1 MTTAAYVSSLTVR
14 IVFLCPPRALRE
26 RVTAFRRYLQDFI
39 SLPYK
44 EHRSCHTPVPT
55 VTITARCRKAK
66 PGSAASAHC
75 SFLTSLALDPIE
87 KKPLNRFYPGT
98 TILSL
103 GSYGCN
109 LRCPFCQNFSISQN
123 GRDAFQPVIAR
134 PEQIAA
140 KALELKNRNN
150 IGVAFTY
157 NEPLLSWEFIRDTG
171 ELVHRNG
178 QKNVVVTNGNFSVE
192 IAKNL
197 AGIVD
202 AYNID
207 LKGFTLIVPKE
218 NDSPEEME
226 AIAQWIASL
235 SPDIPLH
242 VSKFFPRW
250 NMVDRNETPAA
261 RVYRLA
267 DVARNYLKYVFTGNC

>member
-1 MTTAAYVSSLTVR
+1 MSQICNYCHHHCLLQEGKTGFCRVR
-14 IVFLCPPRALRE
+14 
-26 RVTAFRRYLQDFI
+26 TLQEGKNFCGNYGFI
-39 SLPYK
+39 
-44 EHRSCHTPVPT
+44 
-55 VTITARCRKAK
+55 
-66 PGSAASAHC
+66 
-75 SFLTSLALDPIE
+75 TSLALDPIE

-98 TILSL
+98 WILSM

-123 GRDAFQPVIAR
+123 GRDAFPPVIAT
-134 PEQIAA
+134 PEQLAA
-140 KALELKNRNN
+140 KAAELKSRNN
-150 IGVAFTY
+150 IGIAFTY
-157 NEPLLSWEFIRDTG
+157 NEPLLSWEFIRDAG
-171 ELVHRNG
+171 RMVHENG

-192 IAKNL
+192 IAENL

-207 LKGFTLIVPKE
+207 LKGFTPEWYRKLGGDLETVKAFITEAVKNAHVELTTLIVPGE
-218 NDSPEEME
+218 NDTPEEME
-226 AIAQWIASL
+226 AIARWIASL

-250 NMVDRNETPAA
+250 NMVDRNETPVG

-267 DVARNYLKYVFTGNC
+267 EVARKYLQFVYTGNC

>member
-1 MTTAAYVSSLTVR
+1 MSQICNYCHHHCVLQEGKTGFCRVR
-14 IVFLCPPRALRE
+14 
-26 RVTAFRRYLQDFI
+26 TLQEGKNICGNYGFI
-39 SLPYK
+39 
-44 EHRSCHTPVPT
+44 
-55 VTITARCRKAK
+55 
-66 PGSAASAHC
+66 
-75 SFLTSLALDPIE
+75 TSLALDPIE

-98 TILSL
+98 WILSM

-123 GRDAFQPVIAR
+123 GRDAFSPVVAT
-134 PEQIAA
+134 PEQLAA
-140 KALELKNRNN
+140 KSAELKSRNN
-150 IGVAFTY
+150 TGIAFTY

-171 ELVHRNG
+171 RLVHENR

-192 IAKNL
+192 IAENL
-197 AGIVD
+197 SGIVD

-207 LKGFTLIVPKE
+207 LKGFTPEWYRKLGGNLETVKAFITEAVKNAHVELTTLIVPGE
-218 NDSPEEME
+218 NDTPEEME
-226 AIAQWIASL
+226 SIARWIASL

-250 NMVDRNETPAA
+250 NMVDRNETPAG

-267 DVARNYLKYVFTGNC
+267 EVAKNYLQFVYTGNC

>member
-1 MTTAAYVSSLTVR
+1 MSQICNYCHHHCLLQEGKTGFCRVR
-14 IVFLCPPRALRE
+14 
-26 RVTAFRRYLQDFI
+26 TLQEGKNFCGNYGFI
-39 SLPYK
+39 
-44 EHRSCHTPVPT
+44 
-55 VTITARCRKAK
+55 
-66 PGSAASAHC
+66 
-75 SFLTSLALDPIE
+75 TSLALDPIE

-98 TILSL
+98 WILSM

-123 GRDAFQPVIAR
+123 GRDAFPPVIAT
-134 PEQIAA
+134 PEQLAA
-140 KALELKNRNN
+140 KAAELKSRNN
-150 IGVAFTY
+150 IGISFTY
-157 NEPLLSWEFIRDTG
+157 NEPLLSWEFIRDAG
-171 ELVHRNG
+171 RMVHENG

-192 IAKNL
+192 IAENL

-207 LKGFTLIVPKE
+207 LKGFTSEWYRKLGGDLETVKAFITEAVKTAHVELTTLIVPGE
-218 NDSPEEME
+218 NDTPEEME
-226 AIAQWIASL
+226 SIARWIASL

-250 NMVDRNETPAA
+250 NMVDRNETPAG

-267 DVARNYLKYVFTGNC
+267 EVAKNYLQFVYTGNC

>member
-1 MTTAAYVSSLTVR
+1 MSQICNYCHHHCLLQEGKTGFCRVR
-14 IVFLCPPRALRE
+14 
-26 RVTAFRRYLQDFI
+26 TLQEGKNFCGNYGFI
-39 SLPYK
+39 
-44 EHRSCHTPVPT
+44 
-55 VTITARCRKAK
+55 
-66 PGSAASAHC
+66 
-75 SFLTSLALDPIE
+75 TSLALDPIE

-98 TILSL
+98 WILSM

-123 GRDAFQPVIAR
+123 GRDAFPPVIAT
-134 PEQIAA
+134 PEQLAA
-140 KALELKNRNN
+140 KAAELKSRNN
-150 IGVAFTY
+150 IGIAFTY

-171 ELVHRNG
+171 RLVHENG

-192 IAKNL
+192 IAENL

-207 LKGFTLIVPKE
+207 LKGFTPEWYRKLGGDLEMAKAFITEAVKNAHVELTTLIVPGE
-218 NDSPEEME
+218 NDTPEEME
-226 AIAQWIASL
+226 SIARWIASL

-250 NMVDRNETPAA
+250 NMVDRNETPVG

-267 DVARNYLKYVFTGNC
+267 EVARKYLQFVYTGNC

>member
-1 MTTAAYVSSLTVR
+1 MSQICNYCHHHCLLQEGKTGFCRV
-14 IVFLCPPRALRE
+14 RALQE
-26 RVTAFRRYLQDFI
+26 GKNFCGNYGI
-39 SLPYK
+39 
-44 EHRSCHTPVPT
+44 
-55 VTITARCRKAK
+55 I
-66 PGSAASAHC
+66 
-75 SFLTSLALDPIE
+75 TSLALDPIE

-98 TILSL
+98 WILSM

-123 GRDAFQPVIAR
+123 GRDAFPPVIAT
-134 PEQIAA
+134 PEQLAA
-140 KALELKNRNN
+140 KAAELKSRNN
-150 IGVAFTY
+150 IGIAFTY

-171 ELVHRNG
+171 RLVHENG

-192 IAKNL
+192 IAENL

-207 LKGFTLIVPKE
+207 LKGFTPEWYRKLGGDLEMAKAFITEAVKNAHVELTTLIVPGE
-218 NDSPEEME
+218 NDTPEEME
-226 AIAQWIASL
+226 AIARWIASL

-250 NMVDRNETPAA
+250 NMVDRNETPAG

-267 DVARNYLKYVFTGNC
+267 EVAKNYLQFVYTGNC

>member
-1 MTTAAYVSSLTVR
+1 MSQICNYCHHHCLLQEGKTGFCRVR
-14 IVFLCPPRALRE
+14 
-26 RVTAFRRYLQDFI
+26 TLQEGKNICGNYGFI
-39 SLPYK
+39 
-44 EHRSCHTPVPT
+44 
-55 VTITARCRKAK
+55 
-66 PGSAASAHC
+66 
-75 SFLTSLALDPIE
+75 TSLALDPIE

-98 TILSL
+98 WILSM

-123 GRDAFQPVIAR
+123 GRDAFPPVIAT
-134 PEQIAA
+134 PEQLASKAA
-140 KALELKNRNN
+140 ELKSRNN
-150 IGVAFTY
+150 IGIAFTY

-171 ELVHRNG
+171 RLVHENG

-192 IAKNL
+192 IAENL

-207 LKGFTLIVPKE
+207 LKGFTPEWYRKLGGDLEMAKAFIMEAVKNAHVELTTLIVPGE
-218 NDSPEEME
+218 NDTPEEME
-226 AIAQWIASL
+226 SIARWIASL

-250 NMVDRNETPAA
+250 NMVDRNETPAG

-267 DVARNYLKYVFTGNC
+267 EVAKNYLQFVYTGNC

>member
-1 MTTAAYVSSLTVR
+1 MSQICNYCHHHCLLQEGKTGFCRVR
-14 IVFLCPPRALRE
+14 
-26 RVTAFRRYLQDFI
+26 TLQEGKNFCGNYGFI
-39 SLPYK
+39 
-44 EHRSCHTPVPT
+44 
-55 VTITARCRKAK
+55 
-66 PGSAASAHC
+66 
-75 SFLTSLALDPIE
+75 TSLALDPIE

-98 TILSL
+98 WILSM

-123 GRDAFQPVIAR
+123 GRDAFPPVIAT
-134 PEQIAA
+134 PEQLAA
-140 KALELKNRNN
+140 KAAELKSRNN
-150 IGVAFTY
+150 IGIAFTY

-171 ELVHRNG
+171 RLVHENG

-192 IAKNL
+192 IAENL

-207 LKGFTLIVPKE
+207 LKGFTPEWYRKLGGDLEMAKAFITEAVKNSHVELTTLIVPGE
-218 NDSPEEME
+218 NDTPEEME
-226 AIAQWIASL
+226 SIARWIASL

-250 NMVDRNETPAA
+250 NMVDRNETPAG

-267 DVARNYLKYVFTGNC
+267 EVAKNYLQFVYTGNC

>member
-1 MTTAAYVSSLTVR
+1 MSQICNYCHHHCLLQEGKTGFCRVR
-14 IVFLCPPRALRE
+14 
-26 RVTAFRRYLQDFI
+26 TLQEGKNFCGNYGFI
-39 SLPYK
+39 
-44 EHRSCHTPVPT
+44 
-55 VTITARCRKAK
+55 
-66 PGSAASAHC
+66 
-75 SFLTSLALDPIE
+75 TSLALDPVE

-98 TILSL
+98 WILSM

-123 GRDAFQPVIAR
+123 GRDAFPPVIAT
-134 PEQIAA
+134 PEQLASKAA
-140 KALELKNRNN
+140 ELKSRNN
-150 IGVAFTY
+150 IGIAFTY
-157 NEPLLSWEFIRDTG
+157 NEPLLSWEFIRDTSR
-171 ELVHRNG
+171 LVHENG

-192 IAKNL
+192 IAENL

-207 LKGFTLIVPKE
+207 LKGFTPEWYRKLGGDLEMAKAFITEAVKNAHVELTTLIVPGE
-218 NDSPEEME
+218 NDTPEEME
-226 AIAQWIASL
+226 SIARWIASL

-250 NMVDRNETPAA
+250 NMVDRNETPAG

-267 DVARNYLKYVFTGNC
+267 EVAKNYLQFVYTGNC

>member
-1 MTTAAYVSSLTVR
+1 MSQICNYCHHHCLLQEGKTGFCRVR
-14 IVFLCPPRALRE
+14 
-26 RVTAFRRYLQDFI
+26 TLQEGKNFCGNYGFI
-39 SLPYK
+39 
-44 EHRSCHTPVPT
+44 
-55 VTITARCRKAK
+55 
-66 PGSAASAHC
+66 
-75 SFLTSLALDPIE
+75 TSLALDPIE

-98 TILSL
+98 WILSM

-123 GRDAFQPVIAR
+123 GRDAFPPVIAT
-134 PEQIAA
+134 PEQLAA
-140 KALELKNRNN
+140 KAAELKSRNN
-150 IGVAFTY
+150 IGIAFTY

-171 ELVHRNG
+171 RLVHENG

-192 IAKNL
+192 IAENL

-207 LKGFTLIVPKE
+207 LKGFTPEWYRKLGGDLEMAKAFITEAVKNTHVELTTLIVPGE
-218 NDSPEEME
+218 NDTPEEME
-226 AIAQWIASL
+226 SIARWIASL

-250 NMVDRNETPAA
+250 NMVDRNETPAG

-267 DVARNYLKYVFTGNC
+267 EVAKNYLQFVYTGNC

>member
-1 MTTAAYVSSLTVR
+1 MSQICNYCHHHCLLQEGKTGFCRVR
-14 IVFLCPPRALRE
+14 
-26 RVTAFRRYLQDFI
+26 TLQEGKNICGNYGFI
-39 SLPYK
+39 
-44 EHRSCHTPVPT
+44 
-55 VTITARCRKAK
+55 
-66 PGSAASAHC
+66 
-75 SFLTSLALDPIE
+75 TSLALDPIE

-98 TILSL
+98 WILSM

-123 GRDAFQPVIAR
+123 GRDAFSPVVAT
-134 PEQIAA
+134 PEQLVA
-140 KALELKNRNN
+140 KSAELKSRNN
-150 IGVAFTY
+150 IGIAFTY
-157 NEPLLSWEFIRDTG
+157 NEPLLSWEFIRDAG
-171 ELVHRNG
+171 RLVHENG

-192 IAKNL
+192 IAENL

-207 LKGFTLIVPKE
+207 LKGFTSEWYRKLGGDLETVKAFITEAVKTAHVELTTLIVPGE
-218 NDSPEEME
+218 NDTPEEME
-226 AIAQWIASL
+226 SIARWIASL

-250 NMVDRNETPAA
+250 NMVDRNETPAG

-267 DVARNYLKYVFTGNC
+267 EVAKNYLQFVYTGNC

>member
-1 MTTAAYVSSLTVR
+1 MSQICNYCHHHCLLQEGKTGFCRVR
-14 IVFLCPPRALRE
+14 
-26 RVTAFRRYLQDFI
+26 TLQEGKNFCGNYGFI
-39 SLPYK
+39 
-44 EHRSCHTPVPT
+44 
-55 VTITARCRKAK
+55 
-66 PGSAASAHC
+66 
-75 SFLTSLALDPIE
+75 TSLALDPIE

-98 TILSL
+98 WILSM

-123 GRDAFQPVIAR
+123 GRDAFSPVVAT
-134 PEQIAA
+134 PEQLVA
-140 KALELKNRNN
+140 KSAELKSRNN
-150 IGVAFTY
+150 IGIAFTY
-157 NEPLLSWEFIRDTG
+157 NEPLLSWEFIRDAG
-171 ELVHRNG
+171 RMVHENG

-192 IAKNL
+192 IAENL

-207 LKGFTLIVPKE
+207 LKGFTSEWYRKLGGDLETVKAFITEAVKTAHVELTTLIVPGE
-218 NDSPEEME
+218 NDTPEEME
-226 AIAQWIASL
+226 SIARWIASL

-250 NMVDRNETPAA
+250 NMVDRNETPAG

-267 DVARNYLKYVFTGNC
+267 EVAKNYLQFVYTGNC

>member
-1 MTTAAYVSSLTVR
+1 MSQICNYCHHHCLLQEGKTGFCRVR
-14 IVFLCPPRALRE
+14 
-26 RVTAFRRYLQDFI
+26 TLQEGKNFCGNYGFI
-39 SLPYK
+39 
-44 EHRSCHTPVPT
+44 
-55 VTITARCRKAK
+55 
-66 PGSAASAHC
+66 
-75 SFLTSLALDPIE
+75 TSLALDPIE
-87 KKPLNRFYPGT
+87 KKPLNQFYPGT
-98 TILSL
+98 WILSM

-123 GRDAFQPVIAR
+123 GRDAFPPVIAT
-134 PEQIAA
+134 PEQLAA
-140 KALELKNRNN
+140 KAAELKSRNN
-150 IGVAFTY
+150 IGIAFTY

-171 ELVHRNG
+171 RLVHENG

-192 IAKNL
+192 IAENL

-207 LKGFTLIVPKE
+207 LKGFTPEWYRKLGGELEMAKAFITEAVKNAHVELTTLIVPGE
-218 NDSPEEME
+218 NDTPEEME
-226 AIAQWIASL
+226 SIARWIASL

-250 NMVDRNETPAA
+250 NMVDRNETPAG

-267 DVARNYLKYVFTGNC
+267 EVAKNYLQFVYTGNC

>member
-1 MTTAAYVSSLTVR
+1 MSQICNYCHHHCLLQEGKTGFCRVR
-14 IVFLCPPRALRE
+14 
-26 RVTAFRRYLQDFI
+26 TLQEGKNFCGNYGFI
-39 SLPYK
+39 
-44 EHRSCHTPVPT
+44 
-55 VTITARCRKAK
+55 
-66 PGSAASAHC
+66 
-75 SFLTSLALDPIE
+75 TSLALDPVE

-98 TILSL
+98 WILSM

-123 GRDAFQPVIAR
+123 GRDAFPPVIAT
-134 PEQIAA
+134 PEQLAA
-140 KALELKNRNN
+140 KAAELKSRNN
-150 IGVAFTY
+150 IGIAFTY

-171 ELVHRNG
+171 RLVHENG

-192 IAKNL
+192 IAENL

-207 LKGFTLIVPKE
+207 LKGFTPEWYRKLGGDLEMAKAFIMEAVKNAHVELTTLIVPGE
-218 NDSPEEME
+218 NDTPEEME
-226 AIAQWIASL
+226 SIARWIASL

-250 NMVDRNETPAA
+250 NMVDRNETPAG

-267 DVARNYLKYVFTGNC
+267 EVAKNYLQFVYTGNC

>member
-1 MTTAAYVSSLTVR
+1 MSQICNYCHHHCLLQEGKTGFCRV
-14 IVFLCPPRALRE
+14 RALQE
-26 RVTAFRRYLQDFI
+26 GKNFCGNYGFI
-39 SLPYK
+39 
-44 EHRSCHTPVPT
+44 
-55 VTITARCRKAK
+55 
-66 PGSAASAHC
+66 
-75 SFLTSLALDPIE
+75 TSLALDPIE

-98 TILSL
+98 WILSM

-123 GRDAFQPVIAR
+123 GRDAFPPVIAT
-134 PEQIAA
+134 PEQLAA
-140 KALELKNRNN
+140 KAAELKSRNN
-150 IGVAFTY
+150 IGIAFTY

-171 ELVHRNG
+171 RLVHENG

-192 IAKNL
+192 IAENL

-207 LKGFTLIVPKE
+207 LKGFTPEWYRKLGGDLETVKAFITEAVKNAHVELTALIVPGE
-218 NDSPEEME
+218 NDTPEEME
-226 AIAQWIASL
+226 AIARWIASL

-250 NMVDRNETPAA
+250 NMVDRNETPVG

-267 DVARNYLKYVFTGNC
+267 EVARKYLQFVYTGNC

>member
-1 MTTAAYVSSLTVR
+1 MSQICNYCHHHCLLQEGKTGFCRVR
-14 IVFLCPPRALRE
+14 
-26 RVTAFRRYLQDFI
+26 TLQEGKNICGNYGFI
-39 SLPYK
+39 
-44 EHRSCHTPVPT
+44 
-55 VTITARCRKAK
+55 
-66 PGSAASAHC
+66 
-75 SFLTSLALDPIE
+75 TSLALDPIE

-98 TILSL
+98 WILSM

-123 GRDAFQPVIAR
+123 GRDAFPPVIAT
-134 PEQIAA
+134 PEQLAA
-140 KALELKNRNN
+140 KAAELKSRNN
-150 IGVAFTY
+150 IGIAFTY

-171 ELVHRNG
+171 RLVHENG

-192 IAKNL
+192 IAENL

-207 LKGFTLIVPKE
+207 LKGFTPEWYRKLGGDLETVKAFITEAVKNAHVELTALIVPGE
-218 NDSPEEME
+218 NDTPEEME
-226 AIAQWIASL
+226 AIARWIASL

-250 NMVDRNETPAA
+250 NMVDRNETPVG

-267 DVARNYLKYVFTGNC
+267 EVARKYLQFVYTGNC

>member
-1 MTTAAYVSSLTVR
+1 MSQICNYCHHHCLLQEGKTGFCRVR
-14 IVFLCPPRALRE
+14 
-26 RVTAFRRYLQDFI
+26 TLQEGKNFCGNYGFI
-39 SLPYK
+39 
-44 EHRSCHTPVPT
+44 
-55 VTITARCRKAK
+55 
-66 PGSAASAHC
+66 
-75 SFLTSLALDPIE
+75 TSLALDPIE

-98 TILSL
+98 WILSM

-123 GRDAFQPVIAR
+123 GRDAFPPVIAT
-134 PEQIAA
+134 PEQLAA
-140 KALELKNRNN
+140 KAAELKSRNN
-150 IGVAFTY
+150 IGIAFTY

-171 ELVHRNG
+171 RLVHENG

-192 IAKNL
+192 IAENL
-197 AGIVD
+197 AGIID

-207 LKGFTLIVPKE
+207 LKGFTPEWYRKLGGDLETVKAFITEAVKNAHVELTALIVPGE
-218 NDSPEEME
+218 NDTPEEME
-226 AIAQWIASL
+226 AIARWIASL

-250 NMVDRNETPAA
+250 NMVDRNETPVG

-267 DVARNYLKYVFTGNC
+267 EVARKYLQFVYTGNC

>member
-1 MTTAAYVSSLTVR
+1 MSQTCNFCHHHCNLQEGKTGFCRVR
-14 IVFLCPPRALRE
+14 
-26 RVTAFRRYLQDFI
+26 TLQNNKNVCGN
-39 SLPYK
+39 Y
-44 EHRSCHTPVPT
+44 
-55 VTITARCRKAK
+55 
-66 PGSAASAHC
+66 G
-75 SFLTSLALDPIE
+75 FLTSLALDPIE
-87 KKPLNRFYPGT
+87 KKPLNRFYPGS

-123 GRDAFQPVIAR
+123 GRDAFSPVIAA

-140 KALELKNRNN
+140 KALELQNRRN

-171 ELVHRNG
+171 EIVHRNG

-192 IAKNL
+192 IAKSL

-207 LKGFTLIVPKE
+207 LKGFTPGWYKKLGGDLEMVKAFIAEAVKSAHVELTTLIVPKE

-250 NMVDRNETPAA
+250 NMVDRNETPVT

-267 DVARNYLKYVFTGNC
+267 DVARKYLKFVYTGNC

>member
-1 MTTAAYVSSLTVR
+1 MSQICNYCHYHCLLQEGKTGFCRVR
-14 IVFLCPPRALRE
+14 
-26 RVTAFRRYLQDFI
+26 TLQEGKNFCGNYGFI
-39 SLPYK
+39 
-44 EHRSCHTPVPT
+44 
-55 VTITARCRKAK
+55 
-66 PGSAASAHC
+66 
-75 SFLTSLALDPIE
+75 TSLALDPIE

-98 TILSL
+98 WILSM

-123 GRDAFQPVIAR
+123 GRDAFPPVIAT
-134 PEQIAA
+134 PEQLAA
-140 KALELKNRNN
+140 KAAELKSRNN
-150 IGVAFTY
+150 IGIAFTY

-171 ELVHRNG
+171 RLVHENG

-192 IAKNL
+192 IAENL

-207 LKGFTLIVPKE
+207 LKGFTPEWYRKLGGDLEMAKAFITEAVKNAHVELTTLIVPGE
-218 NDSPEEME
+218 NDTPEEME
-226 AIAQWIASL
+226 AIARWIASL

-250 NMVDRNETPAA
+250 NMVDRNETPVG

-267 DVARNYLKYVFTGNC
+267 EVARKYLQFVYTGNC

>member
-1 MTTAAYVSSLTVR
+1 MSQICNYCHHHCLLQEGKTGFCRVR
-14 IVFLCPPRALRE
+14 
-26 RVTAFRRYLQDFI
+26 TLQEGKNFCGNYGFI
-39 SLPYK
+39 
-44 EHRSCHTPVPT
+44 
-55 VTITARCRKAK
+55 
-66 PGSAASAHC
+66 
-75 SFLTSLALDPIE
+75 TSLALDPIE

-98 TILSL
+98 WILSM

-123 GRDAFQPVIAR
+123 GRDAFPPVIAT
-134 PEQIAA
+134 PEQLAA
-140 KALELKNRNN
+140 KAAELKSRNN
-150 IGVAFTY
+150 IGIAFTY
-157 NEPLLSWEFIRDTG
+157 NEPLLSWEFIRDAG
-171 ELVHRNG
+171 RSVHENG

-192 IAKNL
+192 IAENL

-207 LKGFTLIVPKE
+207 LKGFTPEWYRKLGGDLEMAKAFITEAVKNAHVELTTLIVPGE
-218 NDSPEEME
+218 NDTPEEME
-226 AIAQWIASL
+226 SIARWIASL

-250 NMVDRNETPAA
+250 NMVDRNETPVG

-267 DVARNYLKYVFTGNC
+267 EVARKYLQFVYTGNC

>member
-1 MTTAAYVSSLTVR
+1 MSQICNYCHHHCLLQEGKTGFCRVR
-14 IVFLCPPRALRE
+14 
-26 RVTAFRRYLQDFI
+26 TLQEGKNFCGNYGFI
-39 SLPYK
+39 
-44 EHRSCHTPVPT
+44 
-55 VTITARCRKAK
+55 
-66 PGSAASAHC
+66 
-75 SFLTSLALDPIE
+75 TSLALDPIE

-98 TILSL
+98 WILSM

-123 GRDAFQPVIAR
+123 GRDAFPPVIAT
-134 PEQIAA
+134 PEQLAA
-140 KALELKNRNN
+140 KAAELKSRNN
-150 IGVAFTY
+150 IGIAFTY

-171 ELVHRNG
+171 RLVHENG

-192 IAKNL
+192 IAENL

-207 LKGFTLIVPKE
+207 LKGFTPEWYRKLGGDLEMAKAFITEAVKNAHVELTTLIVPGE
-218 NDSPEEME
+218 NDTPEEME
-226 AIAQWIASL
+226 AIARWIASL

-250 NMVDRNETPAA
+250 NMVDRNETPVG
-261 RVYRLA
+261 RVYRLTE
-267 DVARNYLKYVFTGNC
+267 VARKYLQFVYTGNC

>member
-1 MTTAAYVSSLTVR
+1 MSQICNYCHHHCLLQEGKTGFCRVR
-14 IVFLCPPRALRE
+14 
-26 RVTAFRRYLQDFI
+26 TLQEGKNFCGNYGFI
-39 SLPYK
+39 
-44 EHRSCHTPVPT
+44 
-55 VTITARCRKAK
+55 
-66 PGSAASAHC
+66 
-75 SFLTSLALDPIE
+75 TSLALDPVE

-98 TILSL
+98 WILSM

-123 GRDAFQPVIAR
+123 GRDAFPPVIAT
-134 PEQIAA
+134 PEQLAA
-140 KALELKNRNN
+140 KAAELKSRNN
-150 IGVAFTY
+150 IGIAFTY

-171 ELVHRNG
+171 RLVHENG

-192 IAKNL
+192 IAENL

-207 LKGFTLIVPKE
+207 LKGFTPEWYRKLGGDLEMVKAFITEAVKNAHVELTALIVPGE
-218 NDSPEEME
+218 NDTPEEME
-226 AIAQWIASL
+226 AIARWIASL

-250 NMVDRNETPAA
+250 NMVDRNETPVG

-267 DVARNYLKYVFTGNC
+267 EVARKYLQFVYTGNC

>member
-1 MTTAAYVSSLTVR
+1 MSQICNYCHHHCLLQEGKTGFCRVR
-14 IVFLCPPRALRE
+14 
-26 RVTAFRRYLQDFI
+26 TLQEGKNFCGNYGFI
-39 SLPYK
+39 
-44 EHRSCHTPVPT
+44 
-55 VTITARCRKAK
+55 
-66 PGSAASAHC
+66 
-75 SFLTSLALDPIE
+75 TSLALDPIE

-98 TILSL
+98 WILSM

-123 GRDAFQPVIAR
+123 GRDAFPPVIAT
-134 PEQIAA
+134 PEQLASKAA
-140 KALELKNRNN
+140 EPKIRNN
-150 IGVAFTY
+150 IGIAFTY

-171 ELVHRNG
+171 RLVHENG

-192 IAKNL
+192 IAENL

-207 LKGFTLIVPKE
+207 LKGFTSEWYRKLGGDLETVKAFITEAVKTAHVELTTLIVPGE
-218 NDSPEEME
+218 NDTPEEME
-226 AIAQWIASL
+226 SIARWIASL

-250 NMVDRNETPAA
+250 NMVDRNETPAG

-267 DVARNYLKYVFTGNC
+267 EVAKNYLQFVYTGNC

>member
-1 MTTAAYVSSLTVR
+1 MSQICNYCHHHCLLQEGKTGFCRVR
-14 IVFLCPPRALRE
+14 
-26 RVTAFRRYLQDFI
+26 TLQEGKNFCGNYGFI
-39 SLPYK
+39 
-44 EHRSCHTPVPT
+44 
-55 VTITARCRKAK
+55 
-66 PGSAASAHC
+66 
-75 SFLTSLALDPIE
+75 TSLALDPIE

-98 TILSL
+98 WILSM

-123 GRDAFQPVIAR
+123 GRAAFPPVIAT
-134 PEQIAA
+134 PEQLAA
-140 KALELKNRNN
+140 KAAELKSRNN
-150 IGVAFTY
+150 IGIAFTY

-171 ELVHRNG
+171 RLVHENG

-192 IAKNL
+192 IAENL

-207 LKGFTLIVPKE
+207 LKGFTPEWYRKLGGDLEMVKAFITEAVKNAHVELTALIVPGE
-218 NDSPEEME
+218 NDTPEEME
-226 AIAQWIASL
+226 AIARWIASL

-250 NMVDRNETPAA
+250 NMVDRNETPVG

-267 DVARNYLKYVFTGNC
+267 EVARKYLQFVYTGNC

>member
-1 MTTAAYVSSLTVR
+1 MSQICNYCHHHCLLQEGKTGFCRVR
-14 IVFLCPPRALRE
+14 
-26 RVTAFRRYLQDFI
+26 TLQEGKNFCGNYGFI
-39 SLPYK
+39 
-44 EHRSCHTPVPT
+44 
-55 VTITARCRKAK
+55 
-66 PGSAASAHC
+66 
-75 SFLTSLALDPIE
+75 TSLALDPIE

-98 TILSL
+98 WILSM

-123 GRDAFQPVIAR
+123 GRDAFPPVIAT
-134 PEQIAA
+134 PEQLAA
-140 KALELKNRNN
+140 KAAELKSRNN
-150 IGVAFTY
+150 IGIAFTY
-157 NEPLLSWEFIRDTG
+157 NEPLLSWEFIRDAG
-171 ELVHRNG
+171 RRVHENG

-192 IAKNL
+192 IAENL

-207 LKGFTLIVPKE
+207 LKGFTPEWYRKLGGDLEMAKAFITEAVKNAHVELTTLIVPGE
-218 NDSPEEME
+218 NDTPEEME
-226 AIAQWIASL
+226 AIARWIASL

-250 NMVDRNETPAA
+250 NMVDRNETPVG

-267 DVARNYLKYVFTGNC
+267 EVARKYLQFVYTGNC

>member
-1 MTTAAYVSSLTVR
+1 MSQICNYCHHHCLLQEGKTGFCRVR
-14 IVFLCPPRALRE
+14 
-26 RVTAFRRYLQDFI
+26 TLQEGKNICGNYGFI
-39 SLPYK
+39 
-44 EHRSCHTPVPT
+44 
-55 VTITARCRKAK
+55 
-66 PGSAASAHC
+66 
-75 SFLTSLALDPIE
+75 TSLALDPVE

-98 TILSL
+98 WILSM

-123 GRDAFQPVIAR
+123 GRDAFPPVIAT
-134 PEQIAA
+134 PEQLASKAA
-140 KALELKNRNN
+140 ELKSRNN
-150 IGVAFTY
+150 IGIAFTY

-171 ELVHRNG
+171 RLVHENG

-192 IAKNL
+192 IAENL

-207 LKGFTLIVPKE
+207 LKGFTPEWYRKLGGDLEMAKAFIMEAVKNAHVELTTLIVPGE
-218 NDSPEEME
+218 NDTPEEVE
-226 AIAQWIASL
+226 SIARWIASL

-250 NMVDRNETPAA
+250 NMVDRNETPAG

-267 DVARNYLKYVFTGNC
+267 EVAKNYLQFVYTGNC

>member
-1 MTTAAYVSSLTVR
+1 MSQICNYCHHHCLLQEGKTGFCRVR
-14 IVFLCPPRALRE
+14 
-26 RVTAFRRYLQDFI
+26 TLQEGKNFCGNYGFI
-39 SLPYK
+39 
-44 EHRSCHTPVPT
+44 
-55 VTITARCRKAK
+55 
-66 PGSAASAHC
+66 
-75 SFLTSLALDPIE
+75 TSLALDPIE

-98 TILSL
+98 WILSM

-123 GRDAFQPVIAR
+123 GRDAFPPVIAT
-134 PEQIAA
+134 PEQLAA
-140 KALELKNRNN
+140 KAAELKSRNN
-150 IGVAFTY
+150 IGIAFTY

-171 ELVHRNG
+171 RLVHENG

-192 IAKNL
+192 IAENL

-207 LKGFTLIVPKE
+207 LKGFTPEWYRKLGGDLEMVKAFITEAVKNAHVELTALIVPGE
-218 NDSPEEME
+218 NDTPEEME
-226 AIAQWIASL
+226 VIARWIASL

-250 NMVDRNETPAA
+250 NMVDRNETPVG

-267 DVARNYLKYVFTGNC
+267 EVARKYLQFVYTGNC

>member
-1 MTTAAYVSSLTVR
+1 MSQICNYCHHHCLLQEGKTGFCRVR
-14 IVFLCPPRALRE
+14 
-26 RVTAFRRYLQDFI
+26 TLQEGKNFCGNYGFI
-39 SLPYK
+39 
-44 EHRSCHTPVPT
+44 
-55 VTITARCRKAK
+55 
-66 PGSAASAHC
+66 
-75 SFLTSLALDPIE
+75 TSLALDPIE
-87 KKPLNRFYPGT
+87 KKPLNQFYPGT
-98 TILSL
+98 WILSM

-123 GRDAFQPVIAR
+123 GRDAFPPVIAT
-134 PEQIAA
+134 PEQLAA
-140 KALELKNRNN
+140 KAAELKSRNN
-150 IGVAFTY
+150 IGIAFTY

-171 ELVHRNG
+171 RLVHENG

-192 IAKNL
+192 IAENL

-207 LKGFTLIVPKE
+207 LKGFTPEWYRKLGGDLEMAKAFITEAVKNAHVELTTLIVPGE
-218 NDSPEEME
+218 NDTPEEME
-226 AIAQWIASL
+226 AIARWIASL

-250 NMVDRNETPAA
+250 NMVDRNETPVG

-267 DVARNYLKYVFTGNC
+267 EVARKYLQFVYTGNC

>member
-1 MTTAAYVSSLTVR
+1 MSQICNYCHHHCLLQEGKTGFCRVR
-14 IVFLCPPRALRE
+14 
-26 RVTAFRRYLQDFI
+26 TLQEGKNICGNYGFI
-39 SLPYK
+39 
-44 EHRSCHTPVPT
+44 
-55 VTITARCRKAK
+55 
-66 PGSAASAHC
+66 
-75 SFLTSLALDPIE
+75 TSLALDPVE

-98 TILSL
+98 WILSM

-123 GRDAFQPVIAR
+123 GRDAFPPVIAT
-134 PEQIAA
+134 PEQLASKAA
-140 KALELKNRNN
+140 ELKSRNN
-150 IGVAFTY
+150 IGIAFTY

-171 ELVHRNG
+171 RLVHENG

-192 IAKNL
+192 IAENL

-207 LKGFTLIVPKE
+207 LKGFTPEWYRKLGGDLEMAKAFIMEAVKNAHVELTTLIVPGE
-218 NDSPEEME
+218 NDTPEEME
-226 AIAQWIASL
+226 SIARWIASL

-250 NMVDRNETPAA
+250 NMVDRNETPAG

-267 DVARNYLKYVFTGNC
+267 EVAKNYLQFVYTGNC

>member
-1 MTTAAYVSSLTVR
+1 MSLTCTFCPHHCQLQEGKIGFCRVR
-14 IVFLCPPRALRE
+14 
-26 RVTAFRRYLQDFI
+26 TLQNGKNACGN
-39 SLPYK
+39 Y
-44 EHRSCHTPVPT
+44 
-55 VTITARCRKAK
+55 
-66 PGSAASAHC
+66 G
-75 SFLTSLALDPIE
+75 FLTSLALDPIE
-87 KKPLNRFYPGT
+87 KKPLNRFYPGA

-123 GRDAFQPVIAR
+123 GRDAFSPVIAT

-140 KALELKNRNN
+140 KALELKKRNN
-150 IGVAFTY
+150 IGAAFTY

-171 ELVHRNG
+171 ALVHQNG
-178 QKNVVVTNGNFSVE
+178 QKNVVVTNGNFSIE
-192 IAKNL
+192 IAQAL
-197 AGIVD
+197 VGIVD

-207 LKGFTLIVPKE
+207 LKGFTPEWYKRLGGDFETVKAFITEAVKSAHVELTTLIVPNE

-226 AIAQWIASL
+226 QIARWIASL

-250 NMVDRNETPAA
+250 NMVDKDETPAA

-267 DVARNYLKYVFTGNC
+267 DVARKYLKFVYTGNC

>member
-1 MTTAAYVSSLTVR
+1 MSQICNYCHHHCLLQEGKTGFCRVR
-14 IVFLCPPRALRE
+14 
-26 RVTAFRRYLQDFI
+26 TLQEGKNFCGNYGFI
-39 SLPYK
+39 
-44 EHRSCHTPVPT
+44 
-55 VTITARCRKAK
+55 
-66 PGSAASAHC
+66 
-75 SFLTSLALDPIE
+75 TSLALDPIE

-98 TILSL
+98 WILSM

-123 GRDAFQPVIAR
+123 GRDAFPPVIAT
-134 PEQIAA
+134 PEQLAA
-140 KALELKNRNN
+140 KAAELKSRNN
-150 IGVAFTY
+150 IGIAFTY

-171 ELVHRNG
+171 RLVHENG

-192 IAKNL
+192 IAENL

-207 LKGFTLIVPKE
+207 LKGFTSEWYRKLGGDLETVKAFITEAVKNAHVELTTLIVPGE
-218 NDSPEEME
+218 NDTPEEME
-226 AIAQWIASL
+226 SIARWIASL

-250 NMVDRNETPAA
+250 NMVDRNETPAG

-267 DVARNYLKYVFTGNC
+267 EVAKNYLQFVYTGNC